1 MEESITIVLNGLSN
15 DDKENK
21 KKMLFALAVGLGST
35 AASYEELTADEI
47 AEANKLYKTSNIEK
61 KVETGA
67 PIDEHLVQAL
77 VVASLKDTTEYF
89 KIVNPGDGRTCD
101 ACKEWIGQIVT
112 VHGEDPRYRTV
123 DDFIKSG
130 GLHTNCRCTLQK
142 ISVKKPNSKELA
154 SMAMNAEPLK
164 DTLVYRGFIDEAL
177 DPDVEYD
184 YDDTL
189 VMITPL
195 GEFVGSTPD
204 GKTTKEIIDEEAVTK
219 MAMQTEEILLDKDHA
234 SMRPVE
240 ERNTEAMG
248 WISGLKAITNLG
260 SMNGLYGIIKWT
272 GEGKKLA
279 QERVYRFLSPVFQL
293 DENGRAVK
301 LINVALTNRP
311 NLKMPPIIN
320 SEAEKEELS
329 ITKTKKDTDDMNK
342 DELNALV
349 VEMVK
354 DALDK
359 VSKAELSADISKE
372 VAEEAAK
379 QKIIDESLQT
389 ETKEEVKNEEQTEAE
404 IVKKEAEAK
413 AENSCTEEK
422 TEVKNEEF
430 PEKKEEEKE
439 VIKAEVLNSAPVTVG
454 TSVNGEEP
462 WRKLHGKEFFDWIA
476 KNKCSKCN

>member
-1 MEESITIVLNGLSN
+1 MEEEITIVLNGLSN

-142 ISVKKPNSKELA
+142 ISVKKPSAKELA

-189 VMITPL
+189 VMLTPL

-293 DENGRAVK
+293 DENGKAVK

-354 DALDK
+354 NALDK

-372 VAEEAAK
+372 VAEEAAE

-422 TEVKNEEF
+422 TEVKNEEV

-454 TSVNGEEP
+454 TSVNGMEA
-462 WRKLHGKEFFDWIA
+462 WRNLKGEEFFKYLRAHPEI
-476 KNKCSKCN
+476 K

>member
-1 MEESITIVLNGLSN
+1 MEESITIVLNGLSD

-35 AASYEELTADEI
+35 AASYEELTTDEI
-47 AEANKLYKTSNIEK
+47 VEANKLYKTSNIQK

-77 VVASLKDTTEYF
+77 VVSAFKDTTEYF
-89 KIVNPGDGRTCD
+89 KIVNPGDGKTCD

-142 ISVKKPNSKELA
+142 ISVKKPSAKELE

-164 DTLVYRGFIDEAL
+164 DTLVYRGFIDESL
-177 DPDVEYD
+177 DPDVDYD
-184 YDDTL
+184 YGDTL
-189 VMITPL
+189 VMLTPL

-204 GKTTKEIIDEEAVTK
+204 GKTTKEIIDEEAVIK

-260 SMNGLYGIIKWT
+260 AMNGLYGIIKWA

-354 DALDK
+354 KALED
-359 VSKAELSADISKE
+359 VNKAKLSAEISKE

-389 ETKEEVKNEEQTEAE
+389 ETKEEVKNESCQTET
-404 IVKKEAEAK
+404 KE
-413 AENSCTEEK
+413 
-422 TEVKNEEF
+422 EVKNEEVTKEVTKEEV
-430 PEKKEEEKE
+430 PEKKDEEKE
-439 VIKAEVLNSAPVTVG
+439 VIKAEVLNSSPITVG

-476 KNKCSKCN
+476 KNK

>member
-1 MEESITIVLNGLSN
+1 MEEEITIVLNGLSN

-47 AEANKLYKTSNIEK
+47 AEANKLYKTSNLEK

-67 PIDEHLVQAL
+67 PVDEHLVQAL

-142 ISVKKPNSKELA
+142 ISVKKPSAKELA

-204 GKTTKEIIDEEAVTK
+204 GKTTKEIIDEESVIK

-260 SMNGLYGIIKWT
+260 SMNGLYGIIKWA

-293 DENGRAVK
+293 DENGKAVK

-389 ETKEEVKNEEQTEAE
+389 ETKEEVKNEDVPA
-404 IVKKEAEAK
+404 KEEMTKEEVAK
-413 AENSCTEEK
+413 EDVTKE
-422 TEVKNEEF
+422 EVKNEEV

-454 TSVNGEEP
+454 TSVNGMEA
-462 WRKLHGKEFFDWIA
+462 WRNLKGEEFFKYLRAHPEI
-476 KNKCSKCN
+476 K

>member
-1 MEESITIVLNGLSN
+1 MKESITIVLNGLSD

-47 AEANKLYKTSNIEK
+47 VEANKLYKTSNIEK

-89 KIVNPGDGRTCD
+89 TIVNPGDGKTCD

-142 ISVKKPNSKELA
+142 ISVKKPSENELE

-164 DTLVYRGFIDEAL
+164 DTLVYRGFIDESL
-177 DPDVEYD
+177 DPDVDYD
-184 YDDTL
+184 YGDTL
-189 VMITPL
+189 VMLTPL

-204 GKTTKEIIDEEAVTK
+204 GKTTKEIIDEEAVIK

-260 SMNGLYGIIKWT
+260 AMNGLYGIIKWA

-342 DELNALV
+342 DELNTLV

-354 DALDK
+354 KALED
-359 VSKAELSADISKE
+359 VNKAKLSAEISKE

-389 ETKEEVKNEEQTEAE
+389 ETKEEVKNECIPE
-404 IVKKEAEAK
+404 KEEMTK
-413 AENSCTEEK
+413 E
-422 TEVKNEEF
+422 EVKNEEMTKEEVTKEEVAKEEV

-439 VIKAEVLNSAPVTVG
+439 VIKAEVLNSSPVTVG
-454 TSVNGEEP
+454 TSVNGMEA
-462 WRKLHGKEFFDWIA
+462 WRNLKGEEFFKYLRAHPEI
-476 KNKCSKCN
+476 K

>member
-1 MEESITIVLNGLSN
+1 MEEEITIVLNGLSN

-21 KKMLFALAVGLGST
+21 KKMLFALAVSLGST

-47 AEANKLYKTSNIEK
+47 AEANKLYKTSNLEK

-67 PIDEHLVQAL
+67 PVDEHLVQAL

-142 ISVKKPNSKELA
+142 ISVKKPSAKELA

-189 VMITPL
+189 VMLTPL

-354 DALDK
+354 NALDK

-389 ETKEEVKNEEQTEAE
+389 ETKEEVKNEDVPA
-404 IVKKEAEAK
+404 KEEVAK
-413 AENSCTEEK
+413 EEVTK
-422 TEVKNEEF
+422 EEVTKEEVKNEEV

-439 VIKAEVLNSAPVTVG
+439 VIKAEVLNSSPVTVG
-454 TSVNGEEP
+454 TSVNGMEA
-462 WRKLHGKEFFDWIA
+462 WRNLKGEEFFKYLRAHPEI
-476 KNKCSKCN
+476 K

>member
-1 MEESITIVLNGLSN
+1 MEEEITIVLNGLSD

-47 AEANKLYKTSNIEK
+47 AEANKLYKTSNIQK

-89 KIVNPGDGRTCD
+89 KIVNPGDGKTCD

-142 ISVKKPNSKELA
+142 ISVKKPSEKELA

-189 VMITPL
+189 VMLTPL

-204 GKTTKEIIDEEAVTK
+204 GKTTKEIIDEEAVIK

-260 SMNGLYGIIKWT
+260 AMNGLYGIIKWT

-293 DENGRAVK
+293 DENGKAVK

-329 ITKTKKDTDDMNK
+329 ITKIKKDTDNMNK

-354 DALDK
+354 KALED
-359 VSKAELSADISKE
+359 VNKAKLSAEISKE

-389 ETKEEVKNEEQTEAE
+389 ETKEEVKNECIST
-404 IVKKEAEAK
+404 KE
-413 AENSCTEEK
+413 
-422 TEVKNEEF
+422 EVKNEEMTKEEVTKEEMTKEEVANEEV
-430 PEKKEEEKE
+430 PEKKDEEKE
-439 VIKAEVLNSAPVTVG
+439 VIKAEVLNSSPITVG
-454 TSVNGEEP
+454 TSVNGMEA
-462 WRKLHGKEFFDWIA
+462 WRNLKGEEFFKYLRAHPEI
-476 KNKCSKCN
+476 K

>member
-1 MEESITIVLNGLSN
+1 
-15 DDKENK
+15 
-21 KKMLFALAVGLGST
+21 
-35 AASYEELTADEI
+35 
-47 AEANKLYKTSNIEK
+47 
-61 KVETGA
+61 
-67 PIDEHLVQAL
+67 
-77 VVASLKDTTEYF
+77 
-89 KIVNPGDGRTCD
+89 
-101 ACKEWIGQIVT
+101 
-112 VHGEDPRYRTV
+112 
-123 DDFIKSG
+123 
-130 GLHTNCRCTLQK
+130 
-142 ISVKKPNSKELA
+142 
-154 SMAMNAEPLK
+154 MAMNAEPLK

-177 DPDVEYD
+177 DPDVDYD

-189 VMITPL
+189 VMLTPL

-204 GKTTKEIIDEEAVTK
+204 GKTTKEIIDEESVIK

-260 SMNGLYGIIKWT
+260 AMNGLYGIIKWA

-342 DELNALV
+342 DELNTLV

-354 DALDK
+354 KALED
-359 VSKAELSADISKE
+359 VNKAKLSAEISKE

-379 QKIIDESLQT
+379 QKIIDESL
-389 ETKEEVKNEEQTEAE
+389 
-404 IVKKEAEAK
+404 
-413 AENSCTEEK
+413 
-422 TEVKNEEF
+422 
-430 PEKKEEEKE
+430 
-439 VIKAEVLNSAPVTVG
+439 
-454 TSVNGEEP
+454 
-462 WRKLHGKEFFDWIA
+462 
-476 KNKCSKCN
+476 

>member
-1 MEESITIVLNGLSN
+1 MKEEITIVLNSLSD

-47 AEANKLYKTSNIEK
+47 VEANKLYKTSNLEK
-61 KVETGA
+61 KVETSA

-89 KIVNPGDGRTCD
+89 KIVNPGDGKTCD

-142 ISVKKPNSKELA
+142 ISVKKPSAKELA

-184 YDDTL
+184 YGDTL
-189 VMITPL
+189 VMLTPL

-204 GKTTKEIIDEEAVTK
+204 GKTTKEIIDEESVIK

-293 DENGRAVK
+293 DENGKAVK

-329 ITKTKKDTDDMNK
+329 ITKIKKDTDDMNK

-354 DALDK
+354 KALED
-359 VSKAELSADISKE
+359 VNKAKLSAEISKE

-389 ETKEEVKNEEQTEAE
+389 KEEVKNEDVPAKEEVAKEEVAKEEVAKEDVTKEEVKNEE
-404 IVKKEAEAK
+404 V
-413 AENSCTEEK
+413 
-422 TEVKNEEF
+422 

-439 VIKAEVLNSAPVTVG
+439 VIKAEVLNSSPVTVG

>member
-1 MEESITIVLNGLSN
+1 MEEEITIVLNGLSD

-89 KIVNPGDGRTCD
+89 KIVNPGDGKTCD

-130 GLHTNCRCTLQK
+130 GLHPNCRCTLQK
-142 ISVKKPNSKELA
+142 ISVKKPSAKELE

-189 VMITPL
+189 VMLTPL

-204 GKTTKEIIDEEAVTK
+204 GKTTKEIIDEESVIK

-260 SMNGLYGIIKWT
+260 AMNGLYGIIKWA

-349 VEMVK
+349 IEMVK
-354 DALDK
+354 KALED
-359 VSKAELSADISKE
+359 VNKAKLSADISKE

-379 QKIIDESLQT
+379 QKIIDESL
-389 ETKEEVKNEEQTEAE
+389 
-404 IVKKEAEAK
+404 
-413 AENSCTEEK
+413 
-422 TEVKNEEF
+422 
-430 PEKKEEEKE
+430 
-439 VIKAEVLNSAPVTVG
+439 
-454 TSVNGEEP
+454 
-462 WRKLHGKEFFDWIA
+462 
-476 KNKCSKCN
+476 